1 MQLFQKSDDGESEYP
16 NIFKAQTYPGP
27 RKEKAIFD
35 KKTHGEVF
43 LEKVLY
49 PFIPQITSR
58 NIKVYFCRNNSFD
71 LNMQADWTN
80 Y

>member
-16 NIFKAQTYPGP
+16 TMFKAQTYPGP

-43 LEKVLY
+43 LEKV
-49 PFIPQITSR
+49 
-58 NIKVYFCRNNSFD
+58 FD
-71 LNMQADWTN
+71 GTN
-80 Y
+80 